1 MQLKGELPRSKL
13 RGIKPVEIKWY
24 IMMTLISWLTL
35 IGICTI
41 GAMSPGPS
49 LAVILQNRV
58 QRSLSDALF
67 ASWAHAAGIF
77 FWALAA
83 STTLGTLLRHIPA
96 VKTSLTLAGASFL
109 VYLAIKSWGSH
120 SSDYSAQNTN
130 LPPAWLSGLGIS
142 LLNPKIFVF
151 FTALFSQFVPEGAT
165 FTTLLG
171 LATVAGLVDGTWYSF
186 VALLVGH
193 IGLEKKLSRHSM
205 LLSRASAGFYL
216 LIAGFSLGQITG
228 LMV

>member
-1 MQLKGELPRSKL
+1 M
-13 RGIKPVEIKWY
+13 
-24 IMMTLISWLTL
+24 
-35 IGICTI
+35 

-58 QRSLSDALF
+58 QRRLSDALF

-96 VKTSLTLAGASFL
+96 VKTSLTLAGAFFL

-120 SSDYSAQNTN
+120 GSDHSAQNTH
-130 LPPAWLSGLGIS
+130 LPPAWLSGLSIS
-142 LLNPKIFVF
+142 LLNPKILVF
-151 FTALFSQFVPEGAT
+151 FTALFSQFVPEGARL
-165 FTTLLG
+165 TTLMG
-171 LATVAGLVDGTWYSF
+171 MATVAGLVDGIWYSL
-186 VALLVGH
+186 VSILVGH
-193 IGLEKKLSRHSM
+193 IGLEKRLNRHSV
-205 LLSRASAGFYL
+205 LLNRASAGFYL
-216 LIAGFSLGQITG
+216 IIAGFSLGQITG